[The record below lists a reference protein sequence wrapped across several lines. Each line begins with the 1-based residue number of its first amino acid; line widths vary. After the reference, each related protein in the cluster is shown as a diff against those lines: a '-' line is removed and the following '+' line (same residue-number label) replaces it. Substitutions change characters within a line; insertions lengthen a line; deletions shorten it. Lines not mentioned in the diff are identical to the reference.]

1 MGQESFCNTQ
11 ETTRRKLL
19 PRRLHPELIE
29 KYSEVFK
36 PLHPPNTLQDNLR
49 PDQQLG
55 PVDPTTVTKK
65 GPRPLTEDEKRVR
78 NAREEMPPVDA
89 MLNLQDFEELAE
101 KVLSKTAWAYYR
113 SAGAFRI
120 FGLSWLLS

>member
-1 MGQESFCNTQ
+1 VE
-11 ETTRRKLL
+11 
-19 PRRLHPELIE
+19 
-29 KYSEVFK
+29 
-36 PLHPPNTLQDNLR
+36 
-49 PDQQLG
+49 
-55 PVDPTTVTKK
+55 KK

-120 FGLSWLLS
+120 SWNSWLLS